1 MDPIPRAAARGHGQ
15 PCFDRF
21 SDGGQNMARSTKLA
35 KLEATLKNAR
45 RRARNRK
52 QDPITEAAFAVA
64 GGAGVA
70 LMADN
75 NIKLPI
81 PGVPNSL
88 QVALT
93 ALLVN
98 KFIKPKGIAKDLI
111 NGVQNG
117 GAAIYGYGLAKKW
130 KNPDHVLAGDDDYLE
145 GYIGDD
151 GGDNLQEG

>member
-1 MDPIPRAAARGHGQ
+1 
-15 PCFDRF
+15 
-21 SDGGQNMARSTKLA
+21 MARSPKLA
-35 KLEATLKNAR
+35 KLEASLKNAR

-75 NIKLPI
+75 NLKLPI
-81 PGVPNSL
+81 PGVPTSL

-93 ALLVN
+93 ALIVN
-98 KFIKPKGIAKDLI
+98 KFLKPKGLGKDLVT
-111 NGVQNG
+111 GVQNG

-130 KNPDHVLAGDDDYLE
+130 KDPAYEIQGE
-145 GYIGDD
+145 EEFMGAYIGQE
-151 GGDNLQEG
+151 GDHLQEG